1 MVRSRLGRRNT
12 GTSILAP
19 VYPLHTSDKL
29 DACIASVLAS
39 LRRQMPEMGGDVSID
54 ASDLPAYANGQRYVS
69 KGGPGRALEEYSDAD
84 ASWGHRSA
92 VSTRKGGGCK
102 GGGYYGYK
110 VHLAACFRSGLRSR
124 GKSPPAGQTSPPM
137 RSR

>member
-29 DACIASVLAS
+29 DACIVSVLAS

-54 ASDLPAYANGQRYVS
+54 ASDLPASLVVS
-69 KGGPGRALEEYSDAD
+69 PDPPSPRRTPHLTDAPE
-84 ASWGHRSA
+84 SWPLGVSRSP
-92 VSTRKGGGCK
+92 SRLRR
-102 GGGYYGYK
+102 
-110 VHLAACFRSGLRSR
+110 LA
-124 GKSPPAGQTSPPM
+124 
-137 RSR
+137 